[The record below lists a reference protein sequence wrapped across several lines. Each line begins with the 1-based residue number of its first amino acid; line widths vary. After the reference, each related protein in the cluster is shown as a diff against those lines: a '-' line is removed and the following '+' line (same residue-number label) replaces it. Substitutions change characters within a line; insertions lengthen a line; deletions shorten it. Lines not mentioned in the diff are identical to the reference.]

1 MNPTTLNTAS
11 VFAIDPGF
19 GETKICIGGQTARQP
34 SVLARPNNIGMAGIG
49 MKTASQAHTIQIG
62 WENFA
67 TGEGAWNWGNVLNNL
82 DYSALSAPERR
93 ALIFSTAGLILA
105 PGEYTFDLAVFGL
118 PVPLMMDEVQGQ
130 TILNGLKA
138 YKGRH
143 TFSTQCGTYAIT
155 FNKLKALAQP
165 VGAYADRLLDNEL
178 RIRKNGRQEEVAV
191 LDVGMNTT
199 DLYVLQDGKVLP
211 RFVGGSKVGVRRL
224 IELLEANGH
233 DPEELD
239 ALLRSGRLKPSKEQ
253 LDSWLSEILAVIER
267 TWSNLRRFNAIIP
280 AGGGSVLLGE
290 ALRVA
295 LITKGAAVSI
305 PEDPSLTNVRGLWK
319 WAAYGR

>member
-1 MNPTTLNTAS
+1 MNPTPLTQ
-11 VFAIDPGF
+11 VFAVDPGF

-49 MKTASQAHTIQIG
+49 MKTASQARTIQTG
-62 WENFA
+62 WENFV

-93 ALIFSTAGLILA
+93 ALIFSTTGLILA
-105 PGEYTFDLAVFGL
+105 PGEYTFDLAVFVL
-118 PVPLMMDEVQGQ
+118 PVRLMMDEVQGQ
-130 TILNGLKA
+130 AILNGLKA

-143 TFSTQCGTYAIT
+143 EFSADQGKYTLT

-165 VGAYADRLLDNEL
+165 VGAYADRLLDDEL
-178 RIRKNGRQEEVAV
+178 RVRKNGRQEEVAV
-191 LDVGMNTT
+191 LDIGMNTL

-211 RFVGGSKVGVRRL
+211 RFIGGGKVGVRRL
-224 IELLEANGH
+224 LELLEGNGH

-239 ALLRSGRLKPSKEQ
+239 ALIRSGKLRPGKEQ
-253 LDSWLSEILAVIER
+253 IDSWLSEILAVIER
-267 TWSNLRRFNAIIP
+267 TWPNLRRFTTIIP
-280 AGGGSVLLGE
+280 AGGGAVLLGE
-290 ALRVA
+290 ALRLA

-319 WAAYGR
+319 WAAYVR

>member
-1 MNPTTLNTAS
+1 MNPTPPTHI
-11 VFAIDPGF
+11 FAVDPGF
-19 GETKICIGGQTARQP
+19 GETKICINGQTYRLP

-49 MKTASQAHTIQIG
+49 MKTASQAMNIWIN
-62 WENFA
+62 WENYVI
-67 TGEGAWNWGNVLNNL
+67 GEGAWHWGNVLTNR

-93 ALIFSTAGLILA
+93 ALIFGAASMILA
-105 PGEYTFDLAVFGL
+105 PGTHVFDLAVFGL
-118 PVPLMMDEVQGQ
+118 PVPLMMDEAQGQ
-130 TILNGLKA
+130 AILNGLKA
-138 YKGRH
+138 YKGTH
-143 TFSTQCGTYAIT
+143 EFSTERGKYIIT

-191 LDVGMNTT
+191 LDVGMNTI
-199 DLYVLQDGKVLP
+199 DLYVLQDGRVLP
-211 RFVGGSKVGVRRL
+211 RFIGGGKVGVRRL

-239 ALLRSGRLKPSKEQ
+239 ALLRTGKLRPSREQ
-253 LDSWLSEILAVIER
+253 IDSWLSEILAVIER
-267 TWSNLRRFNAIIP
+267 TWSNLRRFSAVIP

>member
-1 MNPTTLNTAS
+1 MNPTPLSQVCA
-11 VFAIDPGF
+11 FDPGF
-19 GETKICIGGQTARQP
+19 GETKICIGGQTARLA
-34 SVLARPNNIGMAGIG
+34 SVIARPNDIGMAGIG
-49 MKTASQAHTIQIG
+49 MKTASQAMKIRVG
-62 WENFA
+62 WERYA
-67 TGEGAWNWGNVLNNL
+67 VGEGAWNWGNVLTNR

-93 ALIFSTAGLILA
+93 ALNFGAAAMILA
-105 PGEYTFDLAVFGL
+105 PGQYVFETAVFGL

-130 TILNGLKA
+130 AILNGLKA

-143 TFSTQCGTYAIT
+143 EFSTDQGQYVIT

-165 VGAYADRLLDNEL
+165 VGAYADRLLDDEL
-178 RIRKNGRQEEVAV
+178 RVRKNGKQEEVAV
-191 LDVGMNTT
+191 LDIGMNTL

-211 RFVGGSKVGVRRL
+211 RFIGGGKVGVRRL
-224 IELLEANGH
+224 LELLEGNGH

-239 ALLRSGRLKPSKEQ
+239 ALLRTGRIKPSKEQ

-267 TWSNLRRFNAIIP
+267 TWPNLRRFNAIIP
-280 AGGGSVLLGE
+280 AGGGSVLLGD
-290 ALRVA
+290 ALRLA